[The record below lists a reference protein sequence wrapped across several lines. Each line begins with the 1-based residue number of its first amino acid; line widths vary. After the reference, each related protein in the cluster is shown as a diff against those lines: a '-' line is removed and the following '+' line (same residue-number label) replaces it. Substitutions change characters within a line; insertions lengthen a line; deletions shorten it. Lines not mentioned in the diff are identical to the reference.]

1 MKNIK
6 FILVVIFVV
15 ILGAAC
21 SSGNN
26 EHVESD
32 VASNDTT
39 QVDSISDA
47 KIDDK
52 VLAQITREYNEKISL
67 LNNDIKE
74 LRDSVSGLS
83 VKFKASEE
91 SSNFW
96 NICVIVALILSI
108 IAVLLI
114 FLMQKKATDDKDL
127 EKRIHGSRTVKD
139 MQKKIDNLENNV
151 WGHSKNSRSSSQSD
165 YNELSNMKSELQ
177 NLIYLVNDLR
187 AKVYPSNANVH
198 SVVSEK
204 SVQQE
209 FYAGN
214 INGAFL
220 MQPSQQKQEKSIVRI
235 CETSPGK
242 GEFDILN
249 FAQVRQSNGLDK
261 IIEYTPSGINIQNA
275 EYDETLAKGK
285 CEKEG
290 NAWKVTQPVKIKITK
305 K

>member
-26 EHVESD
+26 EHVESN

-39 QVDSISDA
+39 HVDSISNA
-47 KIDDK
+47 KTDDK
-52 VLAQITREYNEKISL
+52 VLVQITREYDEKISL

-91 SSNFW
+91 SSNSW

-108 IAVLLI
+108 IAVLL
-114 FLMQKKATDDKDL
+114 FWMHTKATDNKEL
-127 EKRIHGSRTVKD
+127 EEKILTL
-139 MQKKIDNLENNV
+139 QKKINDKESRFG
-151 WGHSKNSRSSSQSD
+151 GHSQNTSGLSQIDYSCIKREIIQELKN
-165 YNELSNMKSELQ
+165 YF
-177 NLIYLVNDLR
+177 NDQMTI
-187 AKVYPSNANVH
+187 KCPSNANVH

-209 FYAGN
+209 FYVGN
-214 INGAFL
+214 ISGRYL

-242 GEFDILN
+242 GEFDILD

-261 IIEYTPSGINIQNA
+261 IIEYTPNGINIQNA
-275 EYDETLAKGK
+275 ESAETLEKGK

-290 NAWKVTQPVKIKITK
+290 NAWKVTQPVKIKIK
-305 K
+305 R